1 MRLATFLFAVS
12 AAVAAASCGPSGPLN
27 VTSVQLGR
35 SLNSD
40 NSVGTFSTRFKPDET
55 VYAAALTDNAGSG
68 TLKARWTFRGRSIS
82 EEEKEVSYREPA
94 ATEFHLRYAG
104 GLPPGDYKVEIDFDG
119 MPVGSRDFVVAP

>member
-1 MRLATFLFAVS
+1 MRIATFLCAV
-12 AAVAAASCGPSGPLN
+12 VAAAAILSCGPSGALN
-27 VTSVQLGR
+27 VTTVQLGR

-55 VYAAALTDNAGSG
+55 VYAAALTDNAGAG
-68 TLKARWTFRGRSIS
+68 TLKARWTFRGRQIS
-82 EEEKEVSYREPA
+82 EEAKDVSYREPA

-104 GLPPGDYKVEIDFDG
+104 GLPPGDYTVEIQFDG